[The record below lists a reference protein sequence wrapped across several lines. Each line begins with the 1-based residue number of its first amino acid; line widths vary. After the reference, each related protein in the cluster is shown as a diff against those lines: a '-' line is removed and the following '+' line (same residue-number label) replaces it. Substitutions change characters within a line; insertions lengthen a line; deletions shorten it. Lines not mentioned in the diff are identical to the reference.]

1 MNKKVLIIVAAVV
14 VVLAVVLG
22 VVLAGGNGGT
32 TTTTKPTTSSTTS
45 SSTTSSSTTSST
57 TSSSTTT
64 GNNNPNPDPV
74 EDEYTLGMG
83 VAFGSHGTGE
93 SNATVAVVV
102 LDKDGKIVS
111 CRLDVAQNKYKFG
124 DDGEI
129 EFTRLESKMELGDA
143 YGMATNPYSPDNNG
157 DGIIKEWYEQAKAF
171 EAYVVGKTVAEVEA
185 MGTQE
190 LPNGYVIS
198 NDDEL
203 LNAGCTIQ
211 ITEFINA
218 VVKACNDDQA
228 VKFTPNGDFTVGVS
242 VNSGNNS
249 SSADDEDNYVVGMN
263 VEFGAAVVVD
273 GKIVAALNDA
283 YQPVITVEDGE
294 VVSVNVGKK
303 DADGN
308 DLGLMTKR
316 ELKENYAMG
325 GKPWSPD
332 NDGDGRVLE
341 WYVQSAAFSAHVVGM
356 TADEVKAMTITNA
369 GGYLISADA
378 DLIGAGCTIQIT
390 GLQAVVAEAIMYAR

>member
-143 YGMATNPYSPDNNG
+143 YGMAAWGTPNVEG
-157 DGIIKEWYEQAKAF
+157 GTVKEWYDQAKAF
-171 EAYVVGKTVAEVEA
+171 EAYVVGMTVEEVEA
-185 MGTQE
+185 LTTQVV
-190 LPNGYVIS
+190 NNHNIS
-198 NDDEL
+198 TDDEL
-203 LNAGCTIQ
+203 LNAGCTID
-211 ITEFINA
+211 IVDFKAA
-218 VVKACNDDQA
+218 VVKACRDDQA

-242 VNSGNNS
+242 VNSANDG
-249 SSADDEDNYVVGMN
+249 SSADDEENYTVKMN

-273 GKIVAALNDA
+273 GKVVAALTDA

-294 VVSVNVGKK
+294 VVSANVGKK

-308 DLGLMTKR
+308 DLGFMTKR

-356 TADEVKAMTITNA
+356 TADEVKAMTTVEV
-369 GGYLISADA
+369 GEHFISTDA

-390 GLQAVVAEAIMYAR
+390 GLQAVVAEAVENAR